1 MLFFRPWSLIFTC
14 LTTSLSWHRGVSVFN
29 SAGAASLQAADLEP
43 QETQGEGR
51 SKKAG
56 NRVVF
61 TRMCKDGGR
70 TGSIQL
76 GQVSFWRRGGGME
89 KEGLQRQW
97 RRITHWMGNTQRR
110 NGKGRQGKARESKA
124 RQGKAR
130 QGDPLAFLDAM
141 PMCKS
146 HMWNYSDEK
155 RNLRAVCVIALI
167 TEYVASVVNAWLLWR
182 CEVVQVSSCFLGTWL
197 SVVGLCG
204 HLMLQ
209 SVGPTGEQSPSQYKG
224 LLAGEEIC
232 EEACQLLYR
241 DRTLVEITGICSE
254 FSMAAPPLCGDSNW
268 VVMA

>member
-14 LTTSLSWHRGVSVFN
+14 LTTSLSRHRGVSVFN

-130 QGDPLAFLDAM
+130 QGKGRQREARRAAFRSSIRNTTGVMGGGLSPVAF
-141 PMCKS
+141 S
-146 HMWNYSDEK
+146 QGRK
-155 RNLRAVCVIALI
+155 RDLP
-167 TEYVASVVNAWLLWR
+167 
-182 CEVVQVSSCFLGTWL
+182 
-197 SVVGLCG
+197 CG
-204 HLMLQ
+204 Q
-209 SVGPTGEQSPSQYKG
+209 KAQGRRK
-224 LLAGEEIC
+224 
-232 EEACQLLYR
+232 
-241 DRTLVEITGICSE
+241 
-254 FSMAAPPLCGDSNW
+254 
-268 VVMA
+268 

>member
-14 LTTSLSWHRGVSVFN
+14 LTTSLSRHRGVSVFN

-130 QGDPLAFLDAM
+130 QG
-141 PMCKS
+141 K
-146 HMWNYSDEK
+146 
-155 RNLRAVCVIALI
+155 
-167 TEYVASVVNAWLLWR
+167 EYVASVVNAWLLWR

-241 DRTLVEITGICSE
+241 DRTLVEIAGICSE